1 MSFAAICTDLEIIVQ
16 STITQRQIYDITNM
30 WNLKNDTNELVYK
43 TEVD

>member
-16 STITQRQIYDITNM
+16 STITQRQIYITNM